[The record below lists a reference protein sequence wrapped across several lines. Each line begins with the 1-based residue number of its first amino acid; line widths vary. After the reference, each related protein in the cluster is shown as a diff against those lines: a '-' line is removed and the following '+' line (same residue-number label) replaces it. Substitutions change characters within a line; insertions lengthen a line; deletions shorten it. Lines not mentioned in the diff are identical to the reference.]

1 MTVNVFF
8 GPRMKVQLTR
18 HAETMSVEREIALEW
33 VERTVNAPEVVE
45 NDPVQPG
52 ASRAFRSIPE
62 NGGRVLRVVYV
73 TTVAMWLAC

>member
-1 MTVNVFF
+1 M
-8 GPRMKVQLTR
+8 L
-18 HAETMSVEREIALEW
+18 VERDIALEW

-62 NGGRVLRVVYV
+62 NGGRVLRWY
-73 TTVAMWLAC
+73 TSRQMAMWLVC